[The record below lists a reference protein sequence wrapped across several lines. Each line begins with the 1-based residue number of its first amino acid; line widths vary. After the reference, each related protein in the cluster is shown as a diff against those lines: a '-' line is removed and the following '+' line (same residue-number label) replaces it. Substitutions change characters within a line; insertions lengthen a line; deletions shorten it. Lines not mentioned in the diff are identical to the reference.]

1 MSSLIIAS
9 FFVDQSTNFRRQGNL
24 YTRVTR
30 IIQHAKTRQIALVR
44 IHVERVSFHYGA
56 DHYGACQ
63 YGESAMAQVQLDAF
77 QYGAFQYGA
86 VPMWRCFAM
95 THSSMAQVQ
104 YGAFQF
110 GAVPVWRLLR
120 NIVLNAPCRV
130 RLVCVFF
137 KESYVYVHASND
149 LHAETN

>member
-1 MSSLIIAS
+1 
-9 FFVDQSTNFRRQGNL
+9 
-24 YTRVTR
+24 
-30 IIQHAKTRQIALVR
+30 
-44 IHVERVSFHYGA
+44 
-56 DHYGACQ
+56 
-63 YGESAMAQVQLDAF
+63 MAQVQLDAF
-77 QYGAFQYGA
+77 QYGAFQYRA
-86 VPMWRCFAM
+86 VPVWRCFAM

-137 KESYVYVHASND
+137 KDSMFMFMPQTTYMPKPIERTE
-149 LHAETN
+149 LTLRGLL